1 MNKTILHTAVDLLSR
16 REHSIKELKNK
27 LLLRDYPSEDFDEVI
42 NYLLEKNY
50 LSNERFADSVIRQRI
65 NKGYGWR
72 FIENELKQKGLDTP
86 TILLVKQAHQVDWY
100 EQAERAYVKR
110 FGCNVTID
118 GSTIDSSLMDN
129 KERAKRIR
137 FLQYRGF
144 SNDEIMAALKT
155 E

>member
-1 MNKTILHTAVDLLSR
+1 MNKAILHTAVDLLSR

-42 NYLLEKNY
+42 DYLLDKNY

-72 FIENELKQKGLDTP
+72 FIENELKQKGLDTA
-86 TILLVKQAHQVDWY
+86 TIFLARQEQSVDWY
-100 EQAERAYVKR
+100 QQAELAYHKR
-110 FGCNVTID
+110 FGC
-118 GSTIDSSLMDN
+118 SLISDN
-129 KERAKRIR
+129 KDKAKRIR

-144 SNDEIMAALKT
+144 SNDEIIQAIKT
-155 E
+155 EV

>member
-1 MNKTILHTAVDLLSR
+1 MNKAILHTAVDLLSR

-42 NYLLEKNY
+42 EYLLEKNY
-50 LSNERFADSVIRQRI
+50 LSNERFASSVIRQRI

-72 FIENELKQKGLDTP
+72 FIENELKQKGLDSP
-86 TILLVKQAHQVDWY
+86 TILLAKQEQSVDWY
-100 EQAERAYVKR
+100 QQAALAYTKR
-110 FGCNVTID
+110 FGISPVF
-118 GSTIDSSLMDN
+118 DN

-144 SNDEIMAALKT
+144 SSDEIIAALNIDS
-155 E
+155 

>member
-27 LLLRDYPSEDFDEVI
+27 LLLRDYPAEDFDEVI

-50 LSNERFADSVIRQRI
+50 LSNERFADSLIRQRI

-72 FIENELKQKGLDTP
+72 FIENELKQKGLDTSV
-86 TILLVKQAHQVDWY
+86 ILLAKEEHQVDWY
-100 EQAERAYVKR
+100 ELADSAYSKR
-110 FGCNVTID
+110 FGCSPIE
-118 GSTIDSSLMDN
+118 SN
-129 KERAKRIR
+129 KEKAKRIR

-144 SNDEIMAALKT
+144 SNDEIITVLKLKH
-155 E
+155 EPI